1 MSLLL
6 THGSHAGALY
16 VVGIVLGVLM
26 LAPLPLLVDSA
37 ADWAGEAHAGL
48 AVSTFWLAG
57 NAGAAA
63 VIYGFSQLAD
73 RALWN
78 WAGLVLS
85 ALLISEALLAPLLR
99 PHRVRSE
106 EHTSELQSLMR
117 HSY

>member
-1 MSLLL
+1 
-6 THGSHAGALY
+6 
-16 VVGIVLGVLM
+16 M

-85 ALLISEALLAPLLR
+85 ALLISEALLAPLPR
-99 PHRVRSE
+99 PDRKSVVAGKGVAGRVDLGGRRTIQKKKNNS
-106 EHTSELQSLMR
+106 T
-117 HSY
+117 

>member
-1 MSLLL
+1 MFSAFFSSRSDRLLFFF
-6 THGSHAGALY
+6 
-16 VVGIVLGVLM
+16 M
-26 LAPLPLLVDSA
+26 LPRPPWPTRSYRPFPHTPPFRSPLPLLVDSA

-48 AVSTFWLAG
+48 AVSTVWLAG

-99 PHRVRSE
+99 PQRV
-106 EHTSELQSLMR
+106 
-117 HSY
+117 